1 MATKKQKRE
10 RGEARYRERLQA
22 SIDEGIKFLEQDRK
36 FRHEKLRDAHR
47 PKHEKQHSR
56 NKPVKDCVICQD
68 DFIAERKQQR
78 ELEGPKR
85 G

>member
-10 RGEARYRERLQA
+10 RGEARAREREQESRESALKALQA
-22 SIDEGIKFLEQDRK
+22 DHK
-36 FRHEKLRDAHR
+36 FRADKLREAHR
-47 PKHEKQHSR
+47 PKHDKQHTR
-56 NKPVKDCVICQD
+56 NKPNDDCIICQD
-68 DFIAERKQQR
+68 NLIAERRQQR